1 MQSQPPPDDPT
12 RTVGSFEIDSSLWW
26 RKSGIWLVGLL
37 AVIACSFWL
46 TGPTIIRSY
55 KDEAQTEAISY
66 ARQIGLAFFEF
77 ESEYGK
83 YPDANTAS
91 PVRRKTDTSLSLGAK
106 TSNDYFRQ
114 LIAAGILQNEI
125 VFYAKINDCKKP
137 DNRIGAGKALAKGEC
152 GFSYL
157 VGLSADGNPARPL
170 LVTPLIPGT
179 DRFDPTKFHGK
190 AIVLRMDNSV
200 TSMPINSDG
209 YVMLNGIN
217 LLDPANPIWGGEKP
231 VIAWP
236 E

>member
-1 MQSQPPPDDPT
+1 MLPQPPPNAPAPPPSEAALLSQ
-12 RTVGSFEIDSSLWW
+12 RKWNRLLTVGLVSFGIVVLLGLTLPLTVRS
-26 RKSGIWLVGLL
+26 RKKSNQVE
-37 AVIACSFWL
+37 AVNN
-46 TGPTIIRSY
+46 
-55 KDEAQTEAISY
+55 
-66 ARQIGLAFFEF
+66 ARQIGLALFEF
-77 ESEYGK
+77 EAEYGK
-83 YPDANTAS
+83 FPDATTIAA
-91 PVRRKTDTSLSLGAK
+91 VRRKTDTSLSLGAK

-114 LIAAGILQNEI
+114 LIAAEILQNEI

-157 VGLSADGNPARPL
+157 VGLSADGNPSRSL